1 MKELQLKKKPFQR
14 TSEVVKDNKTIPN
27 DRINDVDQPVLSST
41 NVPVSRPTQ
50 INHQLATTTTTKVR
64 MFVYSAIRV
73 LRFYEVHIFM
83 DFV

>member
-27 DRINDVDQPVLSST
+27 DRINDVDQTVLSST
-41 NVPVSRPTQ
+41 NVPVCRPTQ
-50 INHQLATTTTTKVR
+50 INHQLATTTTTKVH
-64 MFVYSAIRV
+64 MFVFSAIRIV
-73 LRFYEVHIFM
+73 RFYEVHIFM

>member
-14 TSEVVKDNKTIPN
+14 TSEVIKDNKTIPN

-50 INHQLATTTTTKVR
+50 INHQLATTKVR
-64 MFVYSAIRV
+64 MFVYSAIRI